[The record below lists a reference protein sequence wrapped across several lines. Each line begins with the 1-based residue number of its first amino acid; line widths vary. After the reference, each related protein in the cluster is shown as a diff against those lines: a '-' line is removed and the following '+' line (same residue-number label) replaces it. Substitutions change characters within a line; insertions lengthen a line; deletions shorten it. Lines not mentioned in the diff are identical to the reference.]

1 MRIHT
6 KVLKHCLANKS
17 ADIYKATLL
26 IHKYLTKMIHVIM
39 LQPESLEHQVM
50 MAAVAVVIANQDRAV

>member
-1 MRIHT
+1 
-6 KVLKHCLANKS
+6 
-17 ADIYKATLL
+17 
-26 IHKYLTKMIHVIM
+26 MIHVIIM